1 MLIVTKRR
9 YKKQHVIG
17 GSGIFDTVVGF
28 FKNLF
33 KSNAAK
39 KIATNLA
46 SSAAKQAGKHL
57 AIKILETPAPPTI
70 TQTSRDNLSRM
81 INDALP
87 SVGIASSPVGI
98 ASAAPPVGI
107 ASAAPNINNLMMHG
121 NGIAI
126 QDLVKRMNTASGKC
140 MKIVK

>member
-33 KSNAAK
+33 TSNAAK

-46 SSAAKQAGKHL
+46 SSVAKQAGKHL
-57 AIKILETPAPPTI
+57 ANKILETPAPPTI
-70 TQTSRDNLSRM
+70 TQTSRDNLTRM
-81 INDALP
+81 INDA
-87 SVGIASSPVGI
+87 V
-98 ASAAPPVGI
+98 PPVGI
-107 ASAAPNINNLMMHG
+107 APNINNLMMHG

-126 QDLVKRMNTASGKC
+126 QDLVKRMNAAS
-140 MKIVK
+140 VKA

>member
-57 AIKILETPAPPTI
+57 ANKILETPAPPTI

-81 INDALP
+81 INDAP
-87 SVGIASSPVGI
+87 S
-98 ASAAPPVGI
+98 PVGI

-126 QDLVKRMNTASGKC
+126 QDLVKRMNAASGKG

>member
-57 AIKILETPAPPTI
+57 ANKILETPAPPTN
-70 TQTSRDNLSRM
+70 TQTSRDNLAQM
-81 INDALP
+81 INDAP
-87 SVGIASSPVGI
+87 SPVGI
-98 ASAAPPVGI
+98 VSPPVGI
-107 ASAAPNINNLMMHG
+107 ASTAPNINNLMMHG

-126 QDLVKRMNTASGKC
+126 QDLVKRMNAASGKG

>member
-57 AIKILETPAPPTI
+57 ANKILETPAPPTI

-81 INDALP
+81 INDA
-87 SVGIASSPVGI
+87 
-98 ASAAPPVGI
+98 APPVGI
-107 ASAAPNINNLMMHG
+107 ASTAPNINNLMMHG

-126 QDLVKRMNTASGKC
+126 QDLVKRMNAASGKG

>member
-57 AIKILETPAPPTI
+57 ANKILETPAPPTI
-70 TQTSRDNLSRM
+70 TQTSRDSLSRM
-81 INDALP
+81 INDAVP
-87 SVGIASSPVGI
+87 SVGIAS
-98 ASAAPPVGI
+98 PPVGI

-126 QDLVKRMNTASGKC
+126 QDLVKRMNAASGKG

>member
-57 AIKILETPAPPTI
+57 ANKILETPAPPTI
-70 TQTSRDNLSRM
+70 TQTSRDNLTRM
-81 INDALP
+81 INDAP
-87 SVGIASSPVGI
+87 S
-98 ASAAPPVGI
+98 PVGI

-126 QDLVKRMNTASGKC
+126 QDLVKRMNAASGKG
-140 MKIVK
+140 MKIAK

>member
-57 AIKILETPAPPTI
+57 ANKILETPAPPTI
-70 TQTSRDNLSRM
+70 TQTSRDSLSRM
-81 INDALP
+81 INDAL
-87 SVGIASSPVGI
+87 SPVGI
-98 ASAAPPVGI
+98 SSAL
-107 ASAAPNINNLMMHG
+107 PNINNLMMHG
-121 NGIAI
+121 DGIAI
-126 QDLVKRMNTASGKC
+126 QDLVKRMNAASGKG

>member
-9 YKKQHVIG
+9 YKRQHVIG

-57 AIKILETPAPPTI
+57 ANKILETPAPPTI

-81 INDALP
+81 INDAP
-87 SVGIASSPVGI
+87 S
-98 ASAAPPVGI
+98 PVGI

-126 QDLVKRMNTASGKC
+126 QDLVKRMNAASGKG

>member
-57 AIKILETPAPPTI
+57 ANKILETPAPLTI
-70 TQTSRDNLSRM
+70 TQTSRDNLTRM
-81 INDALP
+81 IND
-87 SVGIASSPVGI
+87 
-98 ASAAPPVGI
+98 AAPPVGI

-121 NGIAI
+121 NGTAI
-126 QDLVKRMNTASGKC
+126 QDLVKRMNAASGKG

>member
-57 AIKILETPAPPTI
+57 ANKILEMPAPPTI
-70 TQTSRDNLSRM
+70 TQTSRDNLTRM
-81 INDALP
+81 INDA
-87 SVGIASSPVGI
+87 V
-98 ASAAPPVGI
+98 PPVGI
-107 ASAAPNINNLMMHG
+107 SSAAPNINNLMMHG
-121 NGIAI
+121 NGIEI
-126 QDLVKRMNTASGKC
+126 RDLVKRMNAASGKG

>member
-57 AIKILETPAPPTI
+57 ANKILETPAPPTI
-70 TQTSRDNLSRM
+70 TQTSRDNL
-81 INDALP
+81 
-87 SVGIASSPVGI
+87 
-98 ASAAPPVGI
+98 
-107 ASAAPNINNLMMHG
+107 
-121 NGIAI
+121 
-126 QDLVKRMNTASGKC
+126 T
-140 MKIVK
+140 

>member
-57 AIKILETPAPPTI
+57 ANKILETPAPPTI
-70 TQTSRDNLSRM
+70 TQTSRDNLTRM
-81 INDALP
+81 INDA
-87 SVGIASSPVGI
+87 VTPVGI
-98 ASAAPPVGI
+98 ASPPVGI
-107 ASAAPNINNLMMHG
+107 GSAAPNINNLMMHG

-126 QDLVKRMNTASGKC
+126 QDLVKRMNAASGKG

>member
-9 YKKQHVIG
+9 YRKQHVIG

-33 KSNAAK
+33 KSTAAK

-57 AIKILETPAPPTI
+57 VNKMLETPPPPTI
-70 TQTSRDNLSRM
+70 TQTSRDSLTRM
-81 INDALP
+81 INDA
-87 SVGIASSPVGI
+87 
-98 ASAAPPVGI
+98 APPVEK
-107 ASAAPNINNLMMHG
+107 NINNLMMHG
-121 NGIAI
+121 TGRANPLEAVAI
-126 QDLVKRMNTASGKC
+126 QDLVKRMNGRG
-140 MKIVK
+140 MKIIK

>member
-57 AIKILETPAPPTI
+57 ANKILETPAPPTI
-70 TQTSRDNLSRM
+70 TQTSRDNLTRM
-81 INDALP
+81 INDA
-87 SVGIASSPVGI
+87 V
-98 ASAAPPVGI
+98 PPVGI

-126 QDLVKRMNTASGKC
+126 QDLVKRMNAASGKG

>member
-57 AIKILETPAPPTI
+57 ANKILETPAPPTI
-70 TQTSRDNLSRM
+70 TQTSRDSLSRM
-81 INDALP
+81 INDAP
-87 SVGIASSPVGI
+87 S
-98 ASAAPPVGI
+98 PVGI

-126 QDLVKRMNTASGKC
+126 QDLVKRMNAASGKG

>member
-57 AIKILETPAPPTI
+57 ANKILETPAPPTI
-70 TQTSRDNLSRM
+70 TQTSRDNLTRM
-81 INDALP
+81 INDTP
-87 SVGIASSPVGI
+87 R
-98 ASAAPPVGI
+98 PVGI

-126 QDLVKRMNTASGKC
+126 QDLVKRMNAASGKG

>member
-57 AIKILETPAPPTI
+57 ANKILETPAPPTI
-70 TQTSRDNLSRM
+70 TQTSRDNLTRM
-81 INDALP
+81 INDA
-87 SVGIASSPVGI
+87 V
-98 ASAAPPVGI
+98 PPVGI
-107 ASAAPNINNLMMHG
+107 ASPPVGIAPNINNLMMHG

-126 QDLVKRMNTASGKC
+126 QDLVKRMNAASSKG

>member
-57 AIKILETPAPPTI
+57 ANKILETPAPPTI
-70 TQTSRDNLSRM
+70 TQTSRDNLTRI
-81 INDALP
+81 IND
-87 SVGIASSPVGI
+87 
-98 ASAAPPVGI
+98 AAPPVGI
-107 ASAAPNINNLMMHG
+107 APNINNLMMHG

-126 QDLVKRMNTASGKC
+126 QDLVKRMNAASGKG